1 MTCFNNLRAVIAL
14 LDNYFIVFPLVHEY
28 YKMRLKIPKGESKS
42 VNRRRTDNTMATR
55 KKTKGQKRYKNMH
68 IKLNIE

>member
-14 LDNYFIVFPLVHEY
+14 LDNYFIVFPLVHEC

-42 VNRRRTDNTMATR
+42 VNRRTDNTMATR
-55 KKTKGQKRYKNMH
+55 KKTKGQKT
-68 IKLNIE
+68 I